1 MDKERSHPLRYTPS
15 LLYLE
20 SNCVMKSEE
29 IIHQES
35 VCVTTTTARRRF
47 PFKISGSVI
56 WILMSQEAVKNIQRI
71 ELEPNTKSQVQVD
84 LLQNGVKKPWNVP
97 SLIAT
102 ILIKRKNDNV
112 TDPTSTERLV
122 CGHRFTERCVLT
134 PKHAEN
140 DKQVRGDP
148 SRRIK
153 RRNATMISQYQDCH
167 TQL

>member
-1 MDKERSHPLRYTPS
+1 M
-15 LLYLE
+15 YLE

-29 IIHQES
+29 IIYQES
-35 VCVTTTTARRRF
+35 VCVTSTTAHRRF
-47 PFKISGSVI
+47 SLKISGSVL
-56 WILMSQEAVKNIQRI
+56 WILMLQEAVKNIQRI
-71 ELEPNTKSQVQVD
+71 ELEPNTNSQIQVD

-102 ILIKRKNDNV
+102 LLIKRNMIMSQIQRV
-112 TDPTSTERLV
+112 RGDPYV
-122 CGHRFTERCVLT
+122 
-134 PKHAEN
+134 N

-153 RRNATMISQYQDCH
+153 RRNTTLISQYQDCH